1 MRLAL
6 LVFALALALGGCRS
20 QPDPV
25 LALVE
30 SLRSAA
36 EDRDAQAIADHLAD
50 DFKGNGSV
58 DKAEAAATLRRYFAA
73 YESVH
78 LAVYDV
84 AVPRR
89 TDSDAD
95 VSFRAEFN
103 GAARRIGGLDGF
115 LPPSAVERFD
125 LRLARRGP
133 DWKVIAAD
141 WRPIEPLVSPSP

>member
-1 MRLAL
+1 MRPALPL
-6 LVFALALALGGCRS
+6 LVLALALSGCRKET
-20 QPDPV
+20 DPV

-30 SLRSAA
+30 SLRTAT
-36 EDRDAQAIADHLAD
+36 EDRDAQAIADRLSD

-58 DKAEAAATLRRYFAA
+58 DKAEAAATLCRYFAA

-78 LAVYDV
+78 LAVYDL

-89 TDSDAD
+89 TDGEAD

-103 GAARRIGGLDGF
+103 GSARRIGGLDGF
-115 LPPSAVERFD
+115 LPPSAVERFE